1 MSEERITKKE
11 LMKMYNIDR
20 VTVEVWRE
28 KYGLP
33 IIEISTHSKYV
44 RREDLINWENQMV
57 MKNKLK
63 NV

>member
-57 MKNKLK
+57 LKNKLK
-63 NV
+63 YV

>member
-57 MKNKLK
+57 LKNKLK
-63 NV
+63 DV

>member
-1 MSEERITKKE
+1 MSEQRITKKE

-57 MKNKLK
+57 LKNKLK
-63 NV
+63 DV

>member
-1 MSEERITKKE
+1 MSEQRITKKE

-33 IIEISTHSKYV
+33 IIEVSSHSKYV

-63 NV
+63 NI